1 MNMNYKLV
9 IGVIL
14 IIIIV
19 SGISL
24 ILSEDE
30 NKSEKKSKENFVN
43 VDEIEMKEYSDIS
56 IFNVFAKSNDIFL
69 IDGKR
74 IPIKA
79 SFGLKENHE
88 EIYDRIKN
96 DQNDIIVIIPTFT
109 AMAYGENGFYQY
121 FKEECDQTCLTVKN
135 SDRDFDYHSSANGIK
150 ILKLLD
156 YEFISDIDV
165 DKNPSILD
173 NYEKIIL
180 LHNEYV
186 TKKEFDAISNHPN
199 VLYLY
204 PNALYA
210 EINYDYENDEIVLIK
225 GHGYPE
231 KEIDNGF
238 NWEFDNTRP
247 YEFDSQCNN
256 WDFMEI
262 PNGRMLN
269 CYPEQLFW
277 TDSNFLEKIKE

>member
-1 MNMNYKLV
+1 MNYKLV

-14 IIIIV
+14 IVIIV

-24 ILSEDE
+24 ILSENE
-30 NKSEKKSKENFVN
+30 NKSEKESIENFVN

-56 IFNVFAKSNDIFL
+56 IFNVFAKSDDIFL

-79 SFGLKENHE
+79 SFGLKEDNE
-88 EIYDRIKN
+88 EIYDSIKN
-96 DQNDIIVIIPTFT
+96 DQNDVIVIIPTFT
-109 AMAYGENGFYQY
+109 AMAYGENRFYQY
-121 FKEECDQTCLTVKN
+121 FKEECDETCLTVKN

-150 ILKLLD
+150 ILNLLD
-156 YEFISDIDV
+156 YEFITDIDV
-165 DKNPSILD
+165 DKNPSILS

-186 TKKEFDAISNHPN
+186 TKKEFDAISKHEN

-204 PNALYA
+204 PNALHA
-210 EINYDYENDEIVLIK
+210 EINYDYENDEIVLIR
-225 GHGYPE
+225 GHGYPQ
-231 KEIDNGF
+231 KDIDNGF
-238 NWEFDNTRP
+238 DWEFDNTRP

-256 WDFMEI
+256 WEFMEI
-262 PNGRMLN
+262 NNGRMLN

-277 TDSNFLEKIKE
+277 SDVKFLEKIKE